1 MALTVAALF
10 TTAVAPAVNGL
21 IAYDTFYVNLRSSS
35 PGTPA
40 VMSVGFPFDHSISPQ
55 LHRGC
60 WRCVASSKASGSPCP
75 TDVPIPG
82 NMHPD
87 TAVGVLG

>member
-1 MALTVAALF
+1 MALSVAALLA
-10 TTAVAPAVNGL
+10 TAVAPAVNGL

-40 VMSVGFPFDHSISPQ
+40 VMSVGFPFDRS
-55 LHRGC
+55 LHDTVAIVAV
-60 WRCVASSKASGSPCP
+60 RCLDEWLNVAPPDA
-75 TDVPIPG
+75 PIPG